1 MVTSAVNRPSTQ
13 ASGRTIPYGAP
24 PLMFALWSQSGAS
37 GRTNDPA
44 PGVCALQSRQ
54 AVNVSSK
61 YSVST
66 HLGSS
71 IPPPQSPAGLPTPTP
86 AIADVF
92 RPARRPP
99 PCEPTTAGSWVP
111 GRSVPS
117 ANPPAAPNPA
127 RWVIGRHRGLVVVVG
142 VKPIPLLGEPLDDE
156 LDVAP
161 GTARH
166 LVADQLRVLGQ
177 PSLMNGAAK
186 LSQLLPHLVVMTSR
200 VAAKPVRQRSHT
212 PSSCRIDNHQA
223 PCSSA
228 RAANSST
235 GDEIGLPLV
244 PLTHCQRFQGN
255 PGPLLPSGYGVP
267 AGMRSRVRMARAGP
281 RTLWLYDA

>member
-61 YSVST
+61 YSRIDSPGYLDPSASITNGSADADSGHRGCVPTSQTSPTMRT
-66 HLGSS
+66 HDSRVMGTW
-71 IPPPQSPAGLPTPTP
+71 PK
-86 AIADVF
+86 
-92 RPARRPP
+92 
-99 PCEPTTAGSWVP
+99 
-111 GRSVPS
+111 RSVSQS
-117 ANPPAAPNPA
+117 ASCAEPGPG
-127 RWVIGRHRGLVVVVG
+127 WVIGRHRGLVVVVG

-177 PSLMNGAAK
+177 PSLMYGAAK
-186 LSQLLPHLVVMTSR
+186 LSLLQPHLVVITSL
-200 VAAKPVRQRSHT
+200 VAAEPVRQRSHA
-212 PSSCRIDNHQA
+212 PSSCPIDNHQA
-223 PCSSA
+223 PCSFA

-235 GDEIGLPLV
+235 GDEMFRS
-244 PLTHCQRFQGN
+244 CRRQG
-255 PGPLLPSGYGVP
+255 PALRAQGPALIH
-267 AGMRSRVRMARAGP
+267 ARAPIRLP
-281 RTLWLYDA
+281 RAPPTWHRLTGSLLRRAT